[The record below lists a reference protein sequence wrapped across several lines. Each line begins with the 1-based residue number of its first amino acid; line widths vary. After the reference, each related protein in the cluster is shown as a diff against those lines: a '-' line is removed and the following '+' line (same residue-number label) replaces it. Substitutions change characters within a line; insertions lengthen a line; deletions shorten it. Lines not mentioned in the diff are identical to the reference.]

1 MRPLAV
7 FLIDNEDKLLKV
19 DELSKD
25 EGYHRFFVLSNK
37 TLTNLINFKKTD
49 SIITYDFKISQI
61 DIIIKMIVACSNSMY
76 DHIIIFLAQEFDFD
90 NQIKNFSHRN
100 TFQNEE
106 AIGFTRQS
114 FIFDNLNFIV
124 DEKVDINPYERFEMM
139 DTALS
144 GEKVNSYYFK
154 EALKE
159 LLPNAEYK
167 YQDDLNIDDQL
178 KNIIQS
184 KFIKSNSQF
193 LVSNKNE
200 DLKNLIIFTS
210 SEIDKFKFVIRR
222 EDGLNCYIL

>member
-7 FLIDNEDKLLKV
+7 FLINNEDRLLKV

-25 EGYHRFFVLSNK
+25 EGYHRFFILSNK
-37 TLTNLINFKKTD
+37 ILKNTINFESTD
-49 SIITYDFKISQI
+49 SIIVYDYKISQI
-61 DIIIKMIVACSNSMY
+61 DIIIKMIIACSNSMY
-76 DHIIIFLAQEFDFD
+76 DHIIIFLAQEFNFD
-90 NQIKNFSHRN
+90 NQLNNFLQSD

-124 DEKVDINPYERFEMM
+124 NERVDINPYERFEMM
-139 DTALS
+139 DKALS

-154 EALKE
+154 EALRE

-167 YQDDLNIDDQL
+167 YQDGLNIDNEL
-178 KNIIQS
+178 KNIIQF
-184 KFIKSNSQF
+184 KFIKSKSQF

-200 DLKNLIIFTS
+200 DVKNMIIFTS
-210 SEIDKFKFVIRR
+210 SEIDKFKFVVRR